1 MSEQE
6 QIGARLRELREASGM
21 TARAFADFLGI
32 AETTWNNYERGKRRI
47 SIDEALKVA
56 SRTGAGLDWIFRGI
70 EHTLPGHV
78 LEKLVK
84 FRKAKEEAEALKKS
98 PTKRNHHAVAG

>member
-6 QIGARLRELREASGM
+6 QIGARLLELRRAYGYKAKDFAS
-21 TARAFADFLGI
+21 FVGI

-56 SRTGAGLDWIFRGI
+56 SRTGAGLDWIFRGL
-70 EHTLPGHV
+70 EHTLPKHV
-78 LEKLVK
+78 IDRLDAL
-84 FRKAKEEAEALKKS
+84 RKSSDPKGGQQAA
-98 PTKRNHHAVAG
+98 NG

>member
-6 QIGARLRELREASGM
+6 QIGDRLLELRRAYGM
-21 TARAFADFLGI
+21 KAKDFAAFVGI

-70 EHTLPGHV
+70 ESSLPGHV
-78 LEKLVK
+78 LQRLDAL
-84 FRKAKEEAEALKKS
+84 RAKDGPRAA
-98 PTKRNHHAVAG
+98 NG